1 MSELSP
7 SDLVQLVRRYYPA
20 GGDAFEPGFQESP
33 EYQRLLSDRADA
45 RGRAEAAWQR
55 LVKEAIAL
63 AGEANVWDTT
73 HPGLDNCFKLRVYL
87 RPGPD
92 ALAVVLMASVLTPL
106 HATYTVHGR
115 HQPGNSQPRRVERG
129 PQPETVSLDS
139 ELDRLAHAHM
149 GTSRVGWSLLDTP
162 VPDVSTFHTPLGRAT
177 LAQLLFT
184 DDLQ

>member
-20 GGDAFEPGFQESP
+20 GRDAFEPGFQESP
-33 EYQRLLSDRADA
+33 EYHRLLADRADA

-63 AGEANVWDTT
+63 SGEANVWDTT

-92 ALAVVLMASVLTPL
+92 APAVVLMASVLTPL

-115 HQPGNSQPRRVERG
+115 HQPGNSQPPRVERG
-129 PQPETVSLDS
+129 PQPETASLDS
-139 ELDRLAHAHM
+139 ELDRLAHAHL
-149 GTSRVGWSLLDTP
+149 GTSRVDWSLLDTP
-162 VPDVSTFHTPLGRAT
+162 VSDVSTFHTPLGRAT